1 MSLASLDCIAA
12 AMRRICDTQ
21 GACLCHVVLL
31 PYHSRGLMNKPSD
44 ITPEITVFRYSP
56 EKALKYLT
64 AKVARLS
71 KAEITEQSRTIVRNM
86 AKDGLMDDGKESLL
100 EGKQLSPISLL

>member
-1 MSLASLDCIAA
+1 MTLKVRLF
-12 AMRRICDTQ
+12 
-21 GACLCHVVLL
+21 VLGCSYL
-31 PYHSRGLMNKPSD
+31 HCAHRLTKNLSD

-56 EKALKYLT
+56 EKALSYLRI
-64 AKVARLS
+64 KVMRLS

-100 EGKQLSPISLL
+100 EGKH

>member
-1 MSLASLDCIAA
+1 
-12 AMRRICDTQ
+12 
-21 GACLCHVVLL
+21 
-31 PYHSRGLMNKPSD
+31 MNKPLD

-56 EKALKYLT
+56 DKALKYLT
-64 AKVARLS
+64 AKVTRLS

-100 EGKQLSPISLL
+100 ERK